1 MREAS
6 AVCRRAMTS
15 LRISRV
21 WCLVLWAF
29 MWQPAV
35 QAFQAF
41 GGETH
46 LDAGEGT
53 LRMAC
58 TPSAATSFEVVV
70 PLRDGRTLTATLTAV
85 APVDPSQTG
94 VDENQK
100 KPPPMLVAVVGEWA
114 VSDEPMDLPKPGQA
128 GVRVCESS
136 WPERCSSARTGAQLS
151 IRTSGSADSYWG
163 EFVGLLDS
171 QGPIRVSF
179 VARSVAGASSGQC
192 A

>member
-58 TPSAATSFEVVV
+58 TLQ
-70 PLRDGRTLTATLTAV
+70 LRLRSKWWSHCGTAGRLR
-85 APVDPSQTG
+85 
-94 VDENQK
+94 
-100 KPPPMLVAVVGEWA
+100 PP
-114 VSDEPMDLPKPGQA
+114 
-128 GVRVCESS
+128 
-136 WPERCSSARTGAQLS
+136 
-151 IRTSGSADSYWG
+151 
-163 EFVGLLDS
+163 
-171 QGPIRVSF
+171 
-179 VARSVAGASSGQC
+179 
-192 A
+192 